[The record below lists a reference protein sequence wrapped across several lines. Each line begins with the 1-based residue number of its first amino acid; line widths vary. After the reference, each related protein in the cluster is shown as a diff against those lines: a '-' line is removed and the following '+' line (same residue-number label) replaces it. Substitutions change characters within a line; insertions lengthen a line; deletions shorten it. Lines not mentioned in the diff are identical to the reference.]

1 MDLSIF
7 ERKKKEIEKL
17 KRNYYVIDTNVFV
30 DCPNIISKIDNNN
43 MVVLSAK
50 VIDELDKLKV
60 TLNDSKKKNVESALR
75 MINLSMEQENV
86 SMTLSNPDL
95 LPSDFNKKAPDNN
108 ILSVAIK
115 FKLENPILLTQDNG
129 LQIKA
134 KGLGITTIS
143 LKEFLK
149 R

>member
-1 MDLSIF
+1 MDLSII

-115 FKLENPILLTQDNG
+115 FKLENPILLT
-129 LQIKA
+129 
-134 KGLGITTIS
+134 
-143 LKEFLK
+143 
-149 R
+149 

>member
-115 FKLENPILLTQDNG
+115 FKLENPILLT
-129 LQIKA
+129 
-134 KGLGITTIS
+134 
-143 LKEFLK
+143 
-149 R
+149 